1 LNTGKI
7 PQQVVVL
14 SAIAIVVLVSFFGLQ
29 AFFVPESFGK
39 YGHYRANAVDT
50 VAKLPI
56 AYAGAKVCVECH
68 DEEGKV
74 KAKGFHRSVSCEV
87 CHGPSAGHVEDPGT
101 IKPTAPRQRGLC
113 PLCHNYSPSRP
124 TGFPQI
130 VTAQHNP
137 GKPCMSCHKPHDP
150 VPPNVP
156 KDCNACHRGISSQ
169 KQVSPH
175 ASLECA
181 TCHQVPKEHSANP
194 RGFDVGKPTE
204 NKTCEQC
211 HANKSAQQPGSPIPQ
226 VAPEH
231 AGRYLCWDCH
241 YPHFPEGKK

>member
-1 LNTGKI
+1 MKTGKI

-14 SAIAIVVLVSFFGLQ
+14 SAIAIVVVVVFFGMRAL
-29 AFFVPESFGK
+29 FVPESFGK
-39 YGHYRANAVDT
+39 YGHYRADAVDA

-56 AYAGAKVCVECH
+56 HYAGAKTCAECH
-68 DEEGKV
+68 DDVEKV
-74 KAKGFHRSVSCEV
+74 KSAGFHRSVSCEV
-87 CHGPSAGHVEDPGT
+87 CHGPGAAHVEDPGT
-101 IKPTAPRQRGLC
+101 VKPTAPRQRDLC

-137 GKPCMSCHKPHDP
+137 GKPCMTCHKPHDP

-156 KDCNACHRGISSQ
+156 KECSACHRGITNQ

-175 ASLECA
+175 ASLECT
-181 TCHQVPKEHSANP
+181 TCHQVPKEHSSNP
-194 RGFDVGKPTE
+194 RAFAVAKPKV
-204 NKTCEQC
+204 NQACEQC
-211 HANKSAQQPGSPIPQ
+211 HANKNAQPAGTIPQ

-231 AGRYLCWDCH
+231 SGRYLCWDCH